1 MSITSILNFD
11 CTFELLI
18 VFSFMSISDRQLEE
32 RKMRQDRILS
42 GALEVFKSKGLEK
55 ATMDE
60 IASESGFGKA
70 TLYYYF
76 HSKEE
81 VFAAIL
87 ENGWEILW
95 TSLEPVISGNE
106 GPRQTFVNVLLKIAE
121 NAKNRPGLFE
131 FLFNAP
137 KLMQF
142 ESQPWKKYQHRMYGT
157 IQGLLEDGIRVGE
170 FPKLDPQ
177 LLFKAMGGLFMG
189 LVLMG
194 DRKEPV
200 SARDVEDLINQL
212 ITDPTKAV

>member
-1 MSITSILNFD
+1 MLVSTAQSKYRIMVS
-11 CTFELLI
+11 E
-18 VFSFMSISDRQLEE
+18 RQIEE

-42 GALEVFKSKGLEK
+42 GALEVFKYKGFDG

-60 IASESGFGKA
+60 IAAQSGFGKA

-87 ENGWEILW
+87 ENGWMSLW
-95 TSLEPVISGNE
+95 SSLEPIIAGGE
-106 GPRQTFVNVLLKIAE
+106 GPRQTFINVLLKIAE
-121 NAKNRPGLFE
+121 NTKERPGLFE

-137 KLMQF
+137 KAIAF
-142 ESQPWKKYQHRMYGT
+142 EEEPWRRYQHRLYGT
-157 IQGLLEDGIRVGE
+157 IQGLLEDGIKAGE

-194 DRKEPV
+194 DKNKPV
-200 SARDVEDLINQL
+200 SEKEVEELLNQL
-212 ITDPTKAV
+212 ITDPTQK

>member
-1 MSITSILNFD
+1 
-11 CTFELLI
+11 
-18 VFSFMSISDRQLEE
+18 MSISQRQLEE
-32 RKMRQDRILS
+32 RQMRQERILT
-42 GALEVFKSKGLEK
+42 GALEVFKSKGLDG

-60 IASESGFGKA
+60 IAAQSGFGKA

-87 ENGWEILW
+87 EDGWEKLW
-95 TSLEPVISGNE
+95 ISLEPVISGEE
-106 GPRQTFVNVLLKIAE
+106 GPRKTFINVLLKIAE
-121 NAKNRPGLFE
+121 NARNRPGLYE

-137 KLMQF
+137 KAIHF
-142 ESQPWKKYQHRMYGT
+142 EEQPWKKYQGRMYGT
-157 IQGLLEDGIRVGE
+157 IQGLLEDGVKARE
-170 FPKLDPQ
+170 FPNINPQ

-200 SARDVEDLINQL
+200 SEKDVEDLLNQL
-212 ITDPTKAV
+212 ITNPK

>member
-1 MSITSILNFD
+1 
-11 CTFELLI
+11 
-18 VFSFMSISDRQLEE
+18 MSISKRQLEE

-42 GALEVFKSKGLEK
+42 GALEVFKTKGLEG

-60 IASESGFGKA
+60 IAAESGFGKA

-87 ENGWEILW
+87 ESGWENLW
-95 TSLEPVISGNE
+95 ISLEPVISDGE
-106 GPRQTFVNVLLKIAE
+106 RPRQTFINVLLKIAE
-121 NAKNRPGLFE
+121 NARNRPGLFE

-137 KLMQF
+137 KVIAF
-142 ESQPWKKYQHRMYGT
+142 ESQPWKIYQERMYGT
-157 IQGLLEDGIRVGE
+157 IQGLLDDGIKLGE

-194 DRKEPV
+194 DHKKPV
-200 SARDVEDLINQL
+200 SETDVEELLNQL
-212 ITDPTKAV
+212 ITDPTKK